1 MRYDLLLFAV
11 RMSQVT
17 RYTMLALALS
27 LMEAVSEQND
37 NLILPIWGWCLGVC
51 MGL

>member
-1 MRYDLLLFAV
+1 
-11 RMSQVT
+11 
-17 RYTMLALALS
+17 MLALALS